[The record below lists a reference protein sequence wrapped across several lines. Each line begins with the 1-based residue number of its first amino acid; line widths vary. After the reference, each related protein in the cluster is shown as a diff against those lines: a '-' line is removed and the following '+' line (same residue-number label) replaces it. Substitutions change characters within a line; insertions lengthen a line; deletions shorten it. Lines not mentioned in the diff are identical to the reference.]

1 MGHSGLF
8 SLIFGIFKN
17 NFKGWNFQRDLKLD
31 CRSRRRAHWPLDQHH
46 GPRKRE
52 FIRRKTRLLLYMTA
66 SKRHLNKTDISII
79 KTTFSSFQWFK
90 NDAPVMQE
98 RSRVSVKTKLKGDP
112 TQWSVL
118 KFTHVETLVRDYSF
132 SKDVK
137 RKDFFLLDHDRHRE
151 KAFSTV
157 PKTNEIHAD
166 IIRMTLEMGDNV
178 LTVWQVGIPKVGGR
192 NV

>member
-1 MGHSGLF
+1 MVQKWRASDAGEKPGL
-8 SLIFGIFKN
+8 GQDEAQ
-17 NFKGWNFQRDLKLD
+17 GWPD
-31 CRSRRRAHWPLDQHH
+31 PVV
-46 GPRKRE
+46 
-52 FIRRKTRLLLYMTA
+52 RL
-66 SKRHLNKTDISII
+66 
-79 KTTFSSFQWFK
+79 
-90 NDAPVMQE
+90 E
-98 RSRVSVKTKLKGDP
+98 
-112 TQWSVL
+112 
-118 KFTHVETLVRDYSF
+118 DYSF